1 MSYKSATTTSGEQG
15 WLLFLTIALLVV
27 SIACNLAFYT
37 SFAVTWFAWLIYLSV
52 GALFDAV
59 KITVI
64 KLGVKFKN
72 VTQYTNVV
80 LAAGAWI
87 ILTAISL
94 VAAYGFFS
102 LQNQRFESKQLK
114 QSALY
119 QQAVSNAE
127 KADAQVSDFSRY
139 ASIDVDS
146 LKQQHSVLQSE
157 LSQAQA
163 KLNACPKN
171 WFTKCIR
178 PAEAN
183 IKSINDRL
191 SPILSKIEGHDQYQS
206 AVLHQSNMQKAFENM
221 DSGKAITAAI
231 HPVFSN
237 MDSLAEGTTAADLK
251 SFFLLITSIV
261 LELLGSIVYYLKTQL
276 ALNDDTVPYTVEV
289 RSPTPLQ
296 NPVAIAS
303 TVSDTVPYRELEA
316 DILSDKI
323 TNLSFGSLRVWL
335 KGLNVTKNVDSIIKS
350 LRDFCIGEGLA
361 VQDST
366 GKLLITK

>member
-1 MSYKSATTTSGEQG
+1 M
-15 WLLFLTIALLVV
+15 
-27 SIACNLAFYT
+27 
-37 SFAVTWFAWLIYLSV
+37 
-52 GALFDAV
+52 
-59 KITVI
+59 
-64 KLGVKFKN
+64 
-72 VTQYTNVV
+72 QYANAS

-119 QQAVSNAE
+119 LQAVSNVE

-139 ASIDVDS
+139 ASVDVDA
-146 LKQQHSVLQSE
+146 LKQSHSDLQNV
-157 LSQAQA
+157 LSQAKS

-191 SPILSKIEGHDQYQS
+191 SPIVLKIEGHDQYQS
-206 AVLHQSNMQKAFENM
+206 AVLHQSNMQTAFENM
-221 DSGKAITAAI
+221 DSGKAITASV

-237 MDSLAEGTTAADLK
+237 MDNLAEGTSANDLK
-251 SFFLLITSIV
+251 AFFLLITSIV

-276 ALNDDTVPYTVEV
+276 TLNDDTVPHTVNI
-289 RSPTPLQ
+289 RSSTPLPK
-296 NPVAIAS
+296 PVAIAS
-303 TVSDTVPYRELEA
+303 TVSNNTVPYIKLEA
-316 DILSDKI
+316 DIVSGKV
-323 TNLSFGSLRVWL
+323 TNLSFNSLRVWL
-335 KGLNVTKNVDSIIKS
+335 KEHNVTGAVDNVIKS
-350 LRDFCIGEGLA
+350 LRSYCVTEGLA
-361 VQDST
+361 VQDAT
-366 GKLLITK
+366 GKLLITTNQNR